1 MITEEEQS
9 KLIGE
14 AISSAVCID
23 DELIAPYEKAD
34 NEANYQLSKDLYESF
49 SSDGKCSLDIYR
61 FIDYDTYVG
70 NEERI
75 LKNKDLVIL
84 DWELDQNQECKYND
98 TLMILD
104 RLCFNQQTKF
114 INIYTH
120 VEDLQG
126 IVAEIYSFFMKA
138 RERCE
143 QILTVKEGIIK
154 IVEENGLEAEKALE
168 AWSSYAS
175 NYIFCFDKPEAE
187 ERFKEF
193 CSKIRSLLEENE
205 ASENYSQICKSTN
218 KYLKENS
225 FKNLKEYLFWYSL
238 LLTNASE
245 LSSNNQFECCIL
257 TGTALLI
264 NGTVIY
270 ITQKD
275 QVNEHDLYKKLIVPI
290 STLPNRRLIYLSL
303 LLKNIVCEKVS
314 LFSKE
319 LGKLDENTLR
329 HHCNEVSSVGGG
341 KENIVSFISSL
352 MQSQTAAMFADAVD
366 PNYLARLMLYEE
378 GESDTYDKEEMIK
391 TDSFIT
397 FTPLSHIITSQHQIR
412 PGDVFKIEP
421 SIDGKDEDNGN
432 ITDVALTHILCIT
445 QSCDAL
451 RPHKVNNNLAFV
463 LGKEADRDR
472 ALTDAERSFFTYLPP
487 EYALKTLE
495 WKKQFVTLFVENTLL
510 NKVDEQFSFQFYHNG
525 TQHTATLVGTQKE
538 QPTLRIINNVFSN
551 AMRIGI
557 DLPHH
562 HATYL

>member
-1 MITEEEQS
+1 MITEKEQS

-61 FIDYDTYVG
+61 FINYETYVA

-75 LKNKDLVIL
+75 LRNKDLVIL
-84 DWELDQNQECKYND
+84 DWELGQNQECKYKD

-126 IVAEIYSFFMKA
+126 IVAEIYAFFLEAHK
-138 RERCE
+138 RGE
-143 QILTVKEGIIK
+143 QILMVKEGIMNIL
-154 IVEENGLEAEKALE
+154 EEKGLEAEKVSNL
-168 AWSSYAS
+168 WNSYMP
-175 NYIFCFDKPEAE
+175 NYILYFGKPECQ

-193 CSKIRSLLEENE
+193 ASNIRSMLEEEE

-218 KYLKENS
+218 KYPKDNS
-225 FKNLKEYLFWYSL
+225 FKNLQDYLFWYSL
-238 LLTNASE
+238 LLSNRSE
-245 LSSNNQFECCIL
+245 LSSVNQFECYIL

-270 ITQKD
+270 ITHKD
-275 QVNEHDLYKKLIVPI
+275 QVNEQDLYKKLIAPI
-290 STLPNRRLIYLSL
+290 STLPNQRLIYLSL

-329 HHCNEVSSVGGG
+329 HHCKEVSSVGGG

-352 MQSQTAAMFADAVD
+352 MQSQTAAMITDAVNPD
-366 PNYLARLMLYEE
+366 YLARLMLYED
-378 GESDTYDKEEMIK
+378 GESDTYDKKEMIK

-397 FTPLSHIITSQHQIR
+397 FTPLSHIITSQHQVR

-421 SIDGKDEDNGN
+421 SIEGKDEDNGN

-451 RPHKVNNNLAFV
+451 RPHKVNYNLAFV
-463 LGKEADRDR
+463 LGKETDHDR
-472 ALTDAERSFFTYLPP
+472 ALTEAERFYFTYLPP
-487 EYALKTLE
+487 ENGLNTLE

-510 NKVDEQFSFQFYHNG
+510 NKEDEQFSFQFFHNG
-525 TQHTATLVGTQKE
+525 TQHTATLIGTQKE

-562 HATYL
+562 H

>member
-14 AISSAVCID
+14 AISAAVCID
-23 DELIAPYEKAD
+23 DELIAPYEKVD

-61 FIDYDTYVG
+61 FINYETYVE

-84 DWELDQNQECKYND
+84 DWELYQNQECKYKD

-104 RLCFNQQTKF
+104 RLCFNQQIKF

-126 IVAEIYSFFMKA
+126 IVTEIYAFFLKA
-138 RERCE
+138 HERRK
-143 QILTVKEGIIK
+143 QILTVKDVIIN
-154 IVEENGLEAEKALE
+154 ILDENGLEADKVVDSWRTYGL
-168 AWSSYAS
+168 
-175 NYIFCFDKPEAE
+175 NYIFCFGKQEGQG
-187 ERFKEF
+187 RYKEF
-193 CSKIRSLLEENE
+193 CSKIRLMLEEIE
-205 ASENYSQICKSTN
+205 ASENYRRICQSIN
-218 KYLKENS
+218 MNLKDNS
-225 FKNLKEYLFWYSL
+225 FKDLQEYLFWYSL
-238 LLTNASE
+238 LFLSASE
-245 LSSNNQFECCIL
+245 LSSNNKFICSIL
-257 TGTALLI
+257 TETALLI

-270 ITQKD
+270 VTHKD
-275 QVNEHDLYKKLIVPI
+275 QINKHDLYNKLIVPI
-290 STLPNRRLIYLSL
+290 STLPNQRLIYLSL
-303 LLKNIVCEKVS
+303 LLKTIVCEKVS

-329 HHCNEVSSVGGG
+329 HHCNDVFSVGGG
-341 KENIVSFISSL
+341 KENIVSFISFL

-366 PNYLARLMLYEE
+366 PDYLARLMLFEE
-378 GESDTYDKEEMIK
+378 GESDTYDKKEMIK

-397 FTPLSHIITSQHQIR
+397 FTPLSHIITSQHQVR

-421 SIDGKDEDNGN
+421 SIGGKDEVNGS
-432 ITDVALTHILCIT
+432 ITDVELTHILCIT

-463 LGKEADRDR
+463 LGKEAEQDR
-472 ALTDAERSFFTYLPP
+472 ALTDAERFYFTYLPP
-487 EYALKTLE
+487 ENDLKTLE

-510 NKVDEQFSFQFYHNG
+510 NKVAEQFSFQFFHNG
-525 TQHTATLVGTQKE
+525 TQHTATLIGTQKE

-562 HATYL
+562 H